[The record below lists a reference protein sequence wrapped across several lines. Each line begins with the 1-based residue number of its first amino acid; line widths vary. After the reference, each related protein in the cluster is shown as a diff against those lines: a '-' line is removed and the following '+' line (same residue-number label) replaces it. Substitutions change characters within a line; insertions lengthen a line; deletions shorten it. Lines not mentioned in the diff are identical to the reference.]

1 MDWQNKEDD
10 LPHQAPPLGPPQLF
24 QSALDFGRVPQGGYK
39 TLQQVIANTNKQP
52 VIWLGESCAAR
63 WLTLEPDRGVL
74 QPGERQWIRV
84 TANTA
89 SLAVGEHSVTL
100 TFCLEGDE
108 TSMSTDTTSKITV
121 EEPHMQP
128 TPLGVSVNFGELRPQ
143 STRNLELVVSNPDN
157 HDIKWNVTI
166 GDAVQETLEH
176 QKDQAGKDIPAG
188 IQKNIDLNAKKAVSL
203 SQESVTLKPHE
214 SKTISV
220 TASTDN
226 LEAGHSYSTTLTFVK
241 DGDNST
247 SVPIPVL
254 FYVTTLMQPL
264 YDGGPKPPTDLPT
277 VLSISQAQGT
287 ANLNFTNP
295 VVNGEVKWQL
305 ISDRLWLTT
314 NPTTASFA
322 GGAQAQVVVTSNG
335 TFGQTANLTLK
346 LNYDPL
352 RPGFVET
359 DVTIPVTIVA

>member
-1 MDWQNKEDD
+1 
-10 LPHQAPPLGPPQLF
+10 
-24 QSALDFGRVPQGGYK
+24 
-39 TLQQVIANTNKQP
+39 
-52 VIWLGESCAAR
+52 
-63 WLTLEPDRGVL
+63 
-74 QPGERQWIRV
+74 
-84 TANTA
+84 
-89 SLAVGEHSVTL
+89 
-100 TFCLEGDE
+100 
-108 TSMSTDTTSKITV
+108 
-121 EEPHMQP
+121 MQP

-143 STRNLELVVSNPDN
+143 STRILELVVSNPDD
-157 HDIKWNVTI
+157 HDIKWDVTI
-166 GDAVQETLEH
+166 GSAVQETLEH
-176 QKDQAGKDIPAG
+176 QKVPAG
-188 IQKNIDLNAKKAVSL
+188 IQKNVDLKEKQGVSL

-241 DGDNST
+241 NGDPST

-287 ANLNFTNP
+287 ANLDFTNP
-295 VVNGEVKWQL
+295 VENGQVKWQL
-305 ISDRLWLTT
+305 MSDRIWLTT

-322 GGAQAQVVVTSNG
+322 GGAQAQVVVTSHG